1 MAPAPT
7 TALAPGLARKV
18 NKILA
23 TRTESP
29 EILGA
34 LSTLSGFYEEN
45 TPVARRRLRT
55 TIEQHG
61 LGINEQFLAA
71 AEAIIKALDAAQAD
85 LDALAGG
92 CARINGA
99 LMSSRASAMEM
110 LAETERVARELAAS
124 ETRSKLVDAFLQQY
138 QLTPDEVTALQGQQI
153 GEPFFVA
160 LERVRGIHGNCRSL
174 LRTAHQRAGLELM
187 DLMSSYQETAYE
199 HLCRWVQG
207 ECRRLGDADAPEVDS
222 VLQRAAAALRERP
235 VLFKYCAEEVAQAR
249 HNALFQRFIGAL
261 TRGGPGGMPRPIEM
275 HAHDPRRF
283 VSDMLAWALA
293 SERELLVSLFGADEG
308 VPSTAADHAPDQARG
323 SSGRLLDA
331 VSPRAAAAG
340 NEPPKTSALLDQVFE
355 SICRPLKVRI
365 EGMLMAA
372 PPLLLCFQISQL
384 LAFYARTV
392 AGLIGAHSRL
402 ADALTACCKLA
413 RRVFAE
419 QLKARGDRMLRYPPA
434 PPADLSPPPQVAE
447 SLGQLMEIVAA
458 FEESYEADGGAG
470 GAASSEAEFAPVLAA
485 AIDPLVEMCERS
497 AEALTPDAPTRV
509 DERSTLS
516 PSAKQVYLTNCLS
529 AMAAALGRRACCAGR
544 AAALAR
550 AAEGHMAR
558 LVGGEAGAL
567 LARCGLAEIAD
578 RVRLYT
584 AGEKLAEG
592 AVMAADPS
600 LPLARISGALHALFA
615 MLSNPDT
622 LPEFRTLQSPRLRAD
637 ATARVAAAVAAAYE
651 AVHSAVADTGS
662 GYAGQPGFDAA
673 LEHSPEHV
681 RTILGV
687 LG

>member
-34 LSTLSGFYEEN
+34 LSTLSDFYGEN

-55 TIEQHG
+55 TIERHG

-71 AEAIIKALDAAQAD
+71 AEAIIKALDTAQAD
-85 LDALAGG
+85 LDSVAGG
-92 CARINGA
+92 CTRISGA
-99 LMSSRASAMEM
+99 LTSARASAADM
-110 LAETERVARELAAS
+110 LSETERVARDLAAS

-138 QLTPDEVTALQGQQI
+138 QLSPDEVAALQGQHI
-153 GEPFFVA
+153 GEAFFAA

-174 LRTAHQRAGLELM
+174 LRTTHQRAGLELM

-207 ECRRLGDADAPEVDS
+207 ECRRLGDADAPEVDP

-283 VSDMLAWALA
+283 VSDMLAWVHQALA
-293 SERELLVSLFGADEG
+293 SERELLVSLFGADDG
-308 VPSTAADHAPDQARG
+308 VASAVPDQARSG
-323 SSGRLLDA
+323 SGRLPEVA
-331 VSPRAAAAG
+331 SPRAAG
-340 NEPPKTSALLDQVFE
+340 GSEPPKTSALLDQVFE

-365 EGMLMAA
+365 EGMLMAT

-392 AGLIGAHSRL
+392 SRLIAGRSQL
-402 ADALTACCKLA
+402 ADALAACCKLA

-419 QLKARGDRMLRYPPA
+419 QLKARGDRLLRYPPA

-447 SLGQLMEIVAA
+447 SLGQLVEIVAA

-497 AEALTPDAPTRV
+497 SEALTPDAPSRV
-509 DERSTLS
+509 DERSNLT
-516 PSAKQVYLTNCLS
+516 PSAKQIYLINCLA
-529 AMAAALGRRACCAGR
+529 AMAAALAGRTCCAGR
-544 AAALAR
+544 AAALAA
-550 AAEGHMAR
+550 AAEAHMAR

-600 LPLARISGALHALFA
+600 LPLTRISEVLHALFV
-615 MLSNPDT
+615 MLSDPDT

-637 ATARVAAAVAAAYE
+637 VTARVAAAVAAAYE
-651 AVHSAVADTGS
+651 TVHAAVADPAS
-662 GYAGQPGFDAA
+662 GYAGQPGFEAA